1 MPSISAN
8 VNSISCNG
16 QNDGSINLTVSG
28 GVLPLTYL
36 WSNGSTNE
44 DLYNLSSGIYSV
56 VVTDNLGFSDSAS
69 FTISEPDLF
78 VSDYVVIDASGI
90 GINDGAIYSF
100 ASGGT
105 LPYDY
110 YWLSSYGNDTTPNFV
125 DIPAGSYTSYI
136 IDANGCFVFVSLS
149 VAIDSSNNG
158 CMDPLA
164 FNYDADA
171 LIDDGS
177 CIYVGCTD
185 PLADNYF
192 SLATIDDGSC
202 YYCNP
207 PNSSP
212 FCFIYKLDNRYKS
225 RNFMGK
231 YERRM

>member
-28 GVLPLTYL
+28 GVLPVTYL

-44 DLYNLSSGIYSV
+44 DLNNLSSGIYSV

-105 LPYDY
+105 TMTILAVLIWKWY
-110 YWLSSYGNDTTPNFV
+110 YPNFV
-125 DIPAGSYTSYI
+125 DIPAGSLTY
-136 IDANGCFVFVSLS
+136 NWC
-149 VAIDSSNNG
+149 
-158 CMDPLA
+158 
-164 FNYDADA
+164 
-171 LIDDGS
+171 
-177 CIYVGCTD
+177 
-185 PLADNYF
+185 
-192 SLATIDDGSC
+192 
-202 YYCNP
+202 
-207 PNSSP
+207 
-212 FCFIYKLDNRYKS
+212 
-225 RNFMGK
+225 
-231 YERRM
+231 

>member
-1 MPSISAN
+1 MAHVYILAINFSN
-8 VNSISCNG
+8 VNSNNNG
-16 QNDGSINLTVSG
+16 QNDGSISLTVSG
-28 GVLPLTYL
+28 GITTNLSL
-36 WSNGSTNE
+36 SNGSTN
-44 DLYNLSSGIYSV
+44 DLNNLSSGNNSV

-136 IDANGCFVFVSLS
+136 IDANGCFVFVSLT

-192 SLATIDDGSC
+192 SFTIDDDHIIAILKFISL
-202 YYCNP
+202 
-207 PNSSP
+207 
-212 FCFIYKLDNRYKS
+212 CFIYKLDNRYKS
-225 RNFMGK
+225 
-231 YERRM
+231 